1 MEDECRGGTAGPE
14 VEPADATWRALPSST
29 LYWSGIGAFWLALL
43 AWSISD
49 RATSE
54 TRLVNAGAWPW
65 ISVALLFAGSLT
77 QVLVTS
83 RHLRRAASSRSP
95 VRFTQVLPTVILG
108 IQGAGVLLLVLGQV
122 LVGLASGGHAVV
134 LTPSQSTATEG
145 QLFGAL
151 LWHAAGTI
159 PLVELPASLGWEN
172 PVPDPAWPLG
182 AAQVVIRI
190 LFAGVLISAA
200 LKVWR
205 MPRP

>member
-1 MEDECRGGTAGPE
+1 MDDEYRGGKTGPE
-14 VEPADATWRALPSST
+14 VDPEGTTWRALAPDS
-29 LYWSGIGAFWLALL
+29 LYWTGIGAFWLALL

-49 RATSE
+49 RAMSE
-54 TRLVNAGAWPW
+54 ARLVNTTAPQW
-65 ISVALLFAGSLT
+65 ISVAFLFAGSLA
-77 QVLVTS
+77 QILFVG
-83 RHLRRAASSRSP
+83 RHLRRAASSQSP
-95 VRFTQVLPTVILG
+95 VDFTRVLPTVILG
-108 IQGAGVLLLVLGQV
+108 IQGAGILILVLGQA
-122 LVGLASGGHAVV
+122 LVGFASAGHTVV

-151 LWHAAGTI
+151 LWHAARTI

-205 MPRP
+205 RLRP